1 MLYTDNFDNDVTLTT
16 LDDDSDN
23 YANGI
28 EDPVKKK
35 EAQSKD
41 LYCKMG
47 FVALEDDTGG
57 PEMKGDV

>member
-28 EDPVKKK
+28 ED
-35 EAQSKD
+35 Q
-41 LYCKMG
+41 
-47 FVALEDDTGG
+47 
-57 PEMKGDV
+57 